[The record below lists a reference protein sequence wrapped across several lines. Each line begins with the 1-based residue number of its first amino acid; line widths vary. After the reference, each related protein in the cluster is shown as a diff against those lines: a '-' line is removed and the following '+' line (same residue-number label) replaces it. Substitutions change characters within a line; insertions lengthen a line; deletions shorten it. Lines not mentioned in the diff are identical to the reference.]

1 MMHLKRIVKRSL
13 GGLMFTLCVSTSLMA
28 QESDGY
34 NSNSLR
40 PVHESDQFYK
50 TRVWRRMDLKEKQN
64 KPFFST
70 NREITKVMIN
80 AVLNG
85 TLYPYTSDSLNERMS
100 KEQFIENMS
109 IPTDGPGLSED
120 EIAMGFGQP
129 QEETQQDDGWGGGW
143 GDDSSSE
150 GQGAEG
156 TATPAG
162 TEEASSSSSS
172 MDNLFFATD
181 VTILEIMED
190 IIFDKERGRQ
200 YFDVQSVTMILPPEM
215 FPTTGLQ
222 KPVAT
227 FKYIDLVRVFEEN
240 PELAIWVNPYNDAKH
255 LNLKHA
261 FDLRLFN
268 AHIVKYS
275 NPEDEYIIDK
285 TGGDRRAALMESL
298 NFEYDLL
305 EREHE
310 LWEY

>member
-1 MMHLKRIVKRSL
+1 V
-13 GGLMFTLCVSTSLMA
+13 GAVMFALCISWPLMA
-28 QESDGY
+28 QEAEEY
-34 NSNSLR
+34 NPNSLR
-40 PVHESDQFYK
+40 PIHDTDQLYK
-50 TRVWRRMDLKEKQN
+50 TRIWRRMDLKEKQN

-70 NREITKVMIN
+70 NREITKVIIN

-85 TLYPYTSDSLNERMS
+85 TLYPYTSDSLNQRMS

-120 EIAMGFGQP
+120 EIAMGFGQ
-129 QEETQQDDGWGGGW
+129 QEGDAKEEDSWGGGW
-143 GDDSSSE
+143 GGDSSSGG

-156 TATPAG
+156 TSG
-162 TEEASSSSSS
+162 GGSSSSSSS
-172 MDNLFFATD
+172 MNNLFFATD
-181 VTILEIMED
+181 VSIMEIMED

-200 YFDVQSVTMILPPEM
+200 YYDIQAVTLILPPEM

-222 KPVAT
+222 KPIAT
-227 FKYIDLVRVFEEN
+227 FKYVDLVRVFEEN
-240 PELAIWVNPYNDAKH
+240 PETAVWVNPYNDAKH

-261 FDLRLFN
+261 FDLRLFS
-268 AHIVKYS
+268 AHIVKHS

-285 TGGDRRAALMESL
+285 TGGDRRKALLESL
-298 NFEYDLL
+298 DYEYKLL

>member
-1 MMHLKRIVKRSL
+1 MQIKKFIKHSVGASVVA
-13 GGLMFTLCVSTSLMA
+13 LCVTGSLFA
-28 QESDGY
+28 QEMEGY
-34 NSNSLR
+34 NENSIR
-40 PVHESDQFYK
+40 PIHESDQLFK

-70 NREITKVMIN
+70 NREITQVLIN
-80 AVLNG
+80 AVMNG
-85 TLYPYTSDSLNERMS
+85 TLYPYVSDSLTERMS
-100 KEQFIENMS
+100 KEQFIENLS
-109 IPTDGPGLSED
+109 IPSDGPALSQD
-120 EIAMGFGQP
+120 EIAMGFGQE
-129 QEETQQDDGWGGGW
+129 EETQEDDGWGGGW
-143 GDDSSSE
+143 GDSSSSSSGS

-156 TATPAG
+156 TALESSSSSG
-162 TEEASSSSSS
+162 SSSSS

-181 VTILEIMED
+181 VSILEIMED

-200 YFDVQSVTMILPPEM
+200 YYDVQSVTMILPPEM

-222 KPVAT
+222 KPIAT
-227 FKYIDLVRVFEEN
+227 FKYKDLIRVFEEN
-240 PELAIWVNPYNDAKH
+240 PETAIWVNPYNDAKH

-261 FDLRLFN
+261 FDLRLFS

-285 TGGDRRAALMESL
+285 TGGDRRSALMESL
-298 NFEYDLL
+298 NYEYKLL

>member
-1 MMHLKRIVKRSL
+1 MQIKRFIKHSMGASL
-13 GGLMFTLCVSTSLMA
+13 VALCVSSSLFA

-34 NSNSLR
+34 NPNSIR
-40 PVHESDQFYK
+40 PIHESDQLYK

-70 NREITKVMIN
+70 NREITQVLIN
-80 AVLNG
+80 AVMNG

-100 KEQFIENMS
+100 KEQFIENLT
-109 IPTDGPGLSED
+109 IPTDGPALSED
-120 EIAMGFGQP
+120 EIAMGFGQ
-129 QEETQQDDGWGGGW
+129 QEETQEDDGWGGGW
-143 GDDSSSE
+143 GDDTSSSS

-156 TATPAG
+156 TTM
-162 TEEASSSSSS
+162 ASSSSASESS
-172 MDNLFFATD
+172 DAMNNLFFATD

-200 YFDVQSVTMILPPEM
+200 YYDIQSVTMILPPEM

-227 FKYIDLVRVFEEN
+227 FKYMDLVRVFEEN
-240 PELAIWVNPYNDAKH
+240 PETAVWVNPYNDAKH

-298 NFEYDLL
+298 NYEYNLL

>member
-1 MMHLKRIVKRSL
+1 MNYFKNLVIKQMGVAMLA
-13 GGLMFTLCVSTSLMA
+13 LCFSSPLVA

-40 PVHESDQFYK
+40 PIYESEQLYK

-70 NREITKVMIN
+70 NREITRVIIN
-80 AVLNG
+80 SVLNG
-85 TLYPYTSDSLNERMS
+85 TLYPYTSDSLNQRMS

-109 IPTDGPGLSED
+109 IPTDGPALSED
-120 EIAMGFGQP
+120 EIAMGFGQ
-129 QEETQQDDGWGGGW
+129 QEETESSDDGWGSGW
-143 GDDSSSE
+143 GDTSSSDS

-156 TATPAG
+156 TASNETP
-162 TEEASSSSSS
+162 EASSSAD
-172 MDNLFFATD
+172 MNNLFFPTD
-181 VTILEIMED
+181 VSILEMMED
-190 IIFDKERGRQ
+190 IIFDKSRGRQ
-200 YFDVQSVTMILPPEM
+200 YYNIQAVTLILPPEM

-227 FKYIDLVRVFEEN
+227 FKYVDLVRVFEEN
-240 PELAIWVNPYNDAKH
+240 PEIAIWVNPANDAKH

-261 FDLRLFN
+261 FDLRLFSSP
-268 AHIVKYS
+268 IVKYS
-275 NPEDEYIIDK
+275 NPEDEYIIDQ
-285 TGGDRRAALMESL
+285 TGGDRRKALLESMEY
-298 NFEYDLL
+298 EYQLL

>member
-1 MMHLKRIVKRSL
+1 MQIKRFIKHSMGASL
-13 GGLMFTLCVSTSLMA
+13 VALCVSSSLFA

-34 NSNSLR
+34 NANSIR
-40 PVHESDQFYK
+40 PIHESDQLYK

-70 NREITKVMIN
+70 NREITQVMIN
-80 AVLNG
+80 AVMNG

-100 KEQFIENMS
+100 KEQFIENLT
-109 IPTDGPGLSED
+109 IPTDGPALSED
-120 EIAMGFGQP
+120 EIAMGFGQ
-129 QEETQQDDGWGGGW
+129 QEETQEDDGWGGGW
-143 GDDSSSE
+143 GDDTSSSN

-156 TATPAG
+156 TAM
-162 TEEASSSSSS
+162 ESSSSASESS
-172 MDNLFFATD
+172 DAMNNLFFATD

-200 YFDVQSVTMILPPEM
+200 YYDIQSVTMILPPEM

-227 FKYIDLVRVFEEN
+227 FKYMDLVRVFEEN
-240 PELAIWVNPYNDAKH
+240 PETAVWVNPYNDAKH

-285 TGGDRRAALMESL
+285 TGGDRRSALMESL
-298 NFEYDLL
+298 NYEYNLL

>member
-1 MMHLKRIVKRSL
+1 MLA
-13 GGLMFTLCVSTSLMA
+13 LCISCPLMA
-28 QESDGY
+28 QEAEEY
-34 NSNSLR
+34 NPNSLR
-40 PVHESDQFYK
+40 PIHDTDQLYK
-50 TRVWRRMDLKEKQN
+50 TRIWRRMDLKEKQN

-70 NREITKVMIN
+70 NREITKVIIN

-85 TLYPYTSDSLNERMS
+85 TLYPYTSDSLNQRMS

-120 EIAMGFGQP
+120 EIAMGFGQ
-129 QEETQQDDGWGGGW
+129 QEGDAKEEDSWGGGW
-143 GDDSSSE
+143 GGDSSSGG

-156 TATPAG
+156 TSG
-162 TEEASSSSSS
+162 GGSSSSSSS
-172 MDNLFFATD
+172 MNNLFFATD
-181 VTILEIMED
+181 VSIMEIMED

-200 YFDVQSVTMILPPEM
+200 YYDIQAVTLILPPEM

-222 KPVAT
+222 KPIAT
-227 FKYIDLVRVFEEN
+227 FKYVDLVRVFEEN
-240 PELAIWVNPYNDAKH
+240 PETAVWVNPYNDAKH

-261 FDLRLFN
+261 FDLRLFS
-268 AHIVKYS
+268 AHIVKHS

-285 TGGDRRAALMESL
+285 TGGDRRKALLESL
-298 NFEYDLL
+298 DYEYKLL

>member
-1 MMHLKRIVKRSL
+1 MKHLNKILISGV
-13 GGLMFTLCVSTSLMA
+13 GAVMFALCISWPLMA
-28 QESDGY
+28 QEAEEY
-34 NSNSLR
+34 NPNSLR
-40 PVHESDQFYK
+40 PIHDTDQLYK
-50 TRVWRRMDLKEKQN
+50 TRIWRRMDLKEKQN

-70 NREITKVMIN
+70 NREITKVIIN

-85 TLYPYTSDSLNERMS
+85 TLYPYTSDSLNQRMS

-120 EIAMGFGQP
+120 EIAMGFGQ
-129 QEETQQDDGWGGGW
+129 QEGDAKEEDSWGGGW
-143 GDDSSSE
+143 GGDSSSGG

-156 TATPAG
+156 TSG
-162 TEEASSSSSS
+162 GGSSSSSSS
-172 MDNLFFATD
+172 MNNLFFATD
-181 VTILEIMED
+181 VSIMEIMED

-200 YFDVQSVTMILPPEM
+200 YYDIQAVTLILPPEM

-222 KPVAT
+222 KPIAT
-227 FKYIDLVRVFEEN
+227 FKYVDLVRVFEEN
-240 PELAIWVNPYNDAKH
+240 PETAVWVNPYNDAKH

-261 FDLRLFN
+261 FDLRLFS
-268 AHIVKYS
+268 AHIVKHS

-285 TGGDRRAALMESL
+285 TGGDRRKALLESL
-298 NFEYDLL
+298 DYEYKLL

>member
-1 MMHLKRIVKRSL
+1 MKHLNKILISGV
-13 GGLMFTLCVSTSLMA
+13 GAVMFALCISWPLMA
-28 QESDGY
+28 QEAEEY
-34 NSNSLR
+34 NPNSLR
-40 PVHESDQFYK
+40 PIHDTDQLYK
-50 TRVWRRMDLKEKQN
+50 TRIWRRMDLKEKQN

-70 NREITKVMIN
+70 NREITKVIIN

-85 TLYPYTSDSLNERMS
+85 TLYPYTSDSLNQRMS

-120 EIAMGFGQP
+120 EIAMGFGQ
-129 QEETQQDDGWGGGW
+129 QEGDAKEEDSWGGGW
-143 GDDSSSE
+143 GGDSSSGS

-156 TATPAG
+156 TSG
-162 TEEASSSSSS
+162 GGSSSSSSS
-172 MDNLFFATD
+172 MNNLFFATD
-181 VTILEIMED
+181 VSIMEIMED

-200 YFDVQSVTMILPPEM
+200 YYDIQAVTLILPPEM

-222 KPVAT
+222 KPIAT
-227 FKYIDLVRVFEEN
+227 FKYVDLVRVFEEN
-240 PELAIWVNPYNDAKH
+240 PETAVWVNPYNDAKH

-261 FDLRLFN
+261 FDLRLFS
-268 AHIVKYS
+268 AHIVKHS

-285 TGGDRRAALMESL
+285 TGGDRRKALLESL
-298 NFEYDLL
+298 DYEYKLL

>member
-1 MMHLKRIVKRSL
+1 MKYIKKSMLCSIALGALILFPRSL
-13 GGLMFTLCVSTSLMA
+13 YA

-34 NSNSLR
+34 NPNSIR
-40 PVHESDQFYK
+40 PVHETDQLYK

-70 NREITKVMIN
+70 NREITKVIIN
-80 AVLNG
+80 SVLNG
-85 TLYPYTSDSLNERMS
+85 TLYPYTSDSLNQRMS

-109 IPTDGPGLSED
+109 IPSDGPALSED
-120 EIAMGFGQP
+120 EIAMGFGQ
-129 QEETQQDDGWGGGW
+129 EETQEESSDAWGGGW
-143 GDDSSSE
+143 GDSSE

-156 TATPAG
+156 TPGGGPSENSTSSAATN
-162 TEEASSSSSS
+162 
-172 MDNLFFATD
+172 NLFFATD
-181 VTILEIMED
+181 VSILEIMED
-190 IIFDKERGRQ
+190 IIFDKSRGRQ
-200 YFDVQSVTMILPPEM
+200 YYNIQAVTLVIPPEM

-240 PELAIWVNPYNDAKH
+240 PELAVWVNPSNDAKH

-261 FDLRLFN
+261 FDLRLFS
-268 AHIVKYS
+268 APIVKYS
-275 NPEDEYIIDK
+275 NPDDQYIIDMS
-285 TGGDRRAALMESL
+285 GGDRREALLESL
-298 NFEYDLL
+298 NYEYQLL

>member
-1 MMHLKRIVKRSL
+1 MLA
-13 GGLMFTLCVSTSLMA
+13 LCFSGPLLA

-40 PVHESDQFYK
+40 PIHESDQLYK
-50 TRVWRRMDLKEKQN
+50 TRIWRRMDLNEKQN

-70 NREITKVMIN
+70 NREISKVIIN
-80 AVLNG
+80 SVLNG
-85 TLYPYTSDSLNERMS
+85 TLYPYTSDSLNQRMS

-109 IPTDGPGLSED
+109 IPSDGPALSED
-120 EIAMGFGQP
+120 EIAMGFGQ
-129 QEETQQDDGWGGGW
+129 QEETEDSSDDWGGGW
-143 GDDSSSE
+143 GDTSSDSG

-156 TATPAG
+156 TAA
-162 TEEASSSSSS
+162 TETAATSSSSD
-172 MDNLFFATD
+172 MNNMFFATD
-181 VTILEIMED
+181 VSILEIMED
-190 IIFDKERGRQ
+190 VIFDESRGRQ
-200 YFDVQSVTMILPPEM
+200 YYNIQSVTLVIPPEM

-227 FKYIDLVRVFEEN
+227 FKYVDLVRVFEEN
-240 PELAIWVNPYNDAKH
+240 PEIAIWVNPSNDSRH

-261 FDLRLFN
+261 FDLRLFS
-268 AHIVKYS
+268 APIVKYS

-285 TGGDRRAALMESL
+285 TGGDRRKALLQSL
-298 NFEYDLL
+298 DYEYELL